1 MKRLQLVSPADVQEN
16 LAGFLR
22 LERKKQKLS
31 REALAERSG
40 VPASTLKKFELTGQI
55 SLRQFLLLWQCLD
68 DLGRLQA
75 LIQPRSEKT
84 TEPQT
89 LDEVLNS

>member
-1 MKRLQLVSPADVQEN
+1 MSRLQLVSPAEVQEN

-22 LERKKQKLS
+22 QARKKQKLS

-40 VPASTLKKFELTGQI
+40 VPAPTLKKFELTGQI
-55 SLRQFLLLWQCLD
+55 SLRQFVLLWQCLD
-68 DLGRLQA
+68 DLQRLHE
-75 LIQPRSEKT
+75 LTQPKAKNLA
-84 TEPQT
+84 EPQT

>member
-1 MKRLQLVSPADVQEN
+1 MSRLQLVAPAEVQEN
-16 LAGFLR
+16 LADFLR

-40 VPASTLKKFELTGQI
+40 VPAPTLKKFELTGQI
-55 SLRQFLLLWQCLD
+55 SLRQFVLLWQCLD
-68 DLGRLQA
+68 DLRRLHD
-75 LIQPRSEKT
+75 LTQPRAKNQA
-84 TEPQT
+84 EPRT